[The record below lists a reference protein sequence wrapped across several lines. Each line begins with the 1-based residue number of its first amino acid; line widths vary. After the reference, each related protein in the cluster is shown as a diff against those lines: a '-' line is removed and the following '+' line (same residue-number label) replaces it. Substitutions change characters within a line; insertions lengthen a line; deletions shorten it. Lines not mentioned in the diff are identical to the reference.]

1 MRLDENQ
8 KKIRGKTSQPHEIK
22 RQTSADSDAMLS
34 RIFQTNQKIQLVSK
48 TILTSQQDHDVVFYQ
63 LFTHLERK
71 IVNCAFNNGSL
82 SMRRQQSMWLSLIM
96 R

>member
-22 RQTSADSDAMLS
+22 RQTSADSDDSDAMLS

-48 TILTSQQDHDVVFYQ
+48 TILTSQQDHDVQ
-63 LFTHLERK
+63 
-71 IVNCAFNNGSL
+71 
-82 SMRRQQSMWLSLIM
+82 
-96 R
+96 